1 MKFRW
6 CRLFLWHML
15 AASWSDRW
23 GGDLLV
29 KKVYNHKNMRSYGK
43 CKEKSQK
50 EDTSVKYDEEREK
63 EDISV
68 KYEREREKEKLIEKY
83 DISGN
88 YTVEAA
94 FIVPMILGIV
104 FAIMYMLFLLHDKV
118 ILQENLRTAVLSIAQ
133 SENVSAGDVSADGL
147 AEKIGKSA
155 ESSLGKKVKNGTG
168 YKELVSK
175 NLIVLK
181 VKNAD
186 CNVGTKYVTAK
197 ANAIAKMDI
206 PVIAYFMKKKNKICL
221 KTRCLKLKPESML
234 RRKSE
239 SVQKNAK

>member
-1 MKFRW
+1 
-6 CRLFLWHML
+6 ML
-15 AASWSDRW
+15 GKR
-23 GGDLLV
+23 
-29 KKVYNHKNMRSYGK
+29 VYNHKNMRSYEK
-43 CKEKSQK
+43 CKEKS
-50 EDTSVKYDEEREK
+50 EK
-63 EDISV
+63 EEAVV
-68 KYEREREKEKLIEKY
+68 KYEEVGEKEKVIKKY

-104 FAIMYMLFLLHDKV
+104 FAVMYMLFFLHDKV
-118 ILQENLRTAVLSIAQ
+118 VLQENLRTVVLSIAQ
-133 SENVSAGDVSADGL
+133 NENVSAGNVDADSL

-155 ESSLGKKVKNGTG
+155 ESSLGKKVKNGIG

-186 CNVGTKYVTAK
+186 CNVGVKYVTAK
-197 ANAIAKMDI
+197 ANAVAKMDI

-234 RRKSE
+234 RRKNT
-239 SVQKNAK
+239 K

>member
-1 MKFRW
+1 M
-6 CRLFLWHML
+6 
-15 AASWSDRW
+15 
-23 GGDLLV
+23 

-43 CKEKSQK
+43 CKEKSEKEDVPVKYERVSEK
-50 EDTSVKYDEEREK
+50 EDTSVKYDEKSEK
-63 EDISV
+63 EDVSVKYDEKSGKEDVSVKYDEKSEKENTSVKYDEESEKEDVSV
-68 KYEREREKEKLIEKY
+68 KYERGSEKEKLIEKY
-83 DISGN
+83 EISGN

-133 SENVSAGDVSADGL
+133 NENVSD
-147 AEKIGKSA
+147 
-155 ESSLGKKVKNGTG
+155 GKK
-168 YKELVSK
+168 LVSK

-197 ANAIAKMDI
+197 ANAVAKMDI
-206 PVIAYFMKKKNKICL
+206 PVIAYFMKKKNKIYL

-239 SVQKNAK
+239 SMRKNEK